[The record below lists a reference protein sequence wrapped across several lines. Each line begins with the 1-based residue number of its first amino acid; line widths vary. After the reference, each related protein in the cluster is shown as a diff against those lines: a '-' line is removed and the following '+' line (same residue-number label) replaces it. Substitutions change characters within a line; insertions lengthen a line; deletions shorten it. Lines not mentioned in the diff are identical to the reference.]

1 MLIKCRFVDT
11 YRSQVYGYKSIL
23 RILEECI
30 MVTTVQR
37 TFLKEAPEALNIVK
51 KVNHAVL
58 ISYSRKI
65 ESIDA
70 LSIKHIGPPFFR
82 DLVVKQISK
91 TEGRG
96 SAVKMP

>member
-1 MLIKCRFVDT
+1 
-11 YRSQVYGYKSIL
+11 
-23 RILEECI
+23 

-37 TFLKEAPEALNIVK
+37 TFLREAPEALNIVK

-70 LSIKHIGPPFFR
+70 LSFFINGEEQFAGKR
-82 DLVVKQISK
+82 FFWSDPDGGLTLVGLGKEISVS
-91 TEGRG
+91 TD
-96 SAVKMP
+96 